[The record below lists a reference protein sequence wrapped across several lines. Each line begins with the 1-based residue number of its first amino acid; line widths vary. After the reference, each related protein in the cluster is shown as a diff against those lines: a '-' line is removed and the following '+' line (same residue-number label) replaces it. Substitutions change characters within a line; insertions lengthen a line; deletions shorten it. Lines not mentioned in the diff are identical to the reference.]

1 MARVYAT
8 AANITAYGLPP
19 GVVVPAEPEVTRV
32 LTRASQRVD
41 GALRS
46 AVYLTD
52 TAGLPTEQ
60 TVKDAM
66 RDAVCAQVIHWQS
79 NSGAEQAENGGGGTD
94 WDSVSIG
101 SVSLSGRKSTSDG
114 TGAAPRL
121 CEDAL
126 AHLRDAGLLPGS
138 IVTGGVERWY

>member
-1 MARVYAT
+1 VYAT
-8 AANITAYGLPP
+8 DGDLTGYGLPP
-19 GVVVPAEPEVTRV
+19 GVVQPAPPESTRM

-46 AVYLTD
+46 AVYATD
-52 TAGLPTEQ
+52 SAYMPTEQ
-60 TVKDAM
+60 VVKDAM
-66 RDAVCAQVIHWQS
+66 RDAVCAQVAYWLS
-79 NSGAEQAENGGGGTD
+79 NPGSEQAENGGPGSGQ

-121 CEDAL
+121 CDDAL
-126 AHLRDAGLLPGS
+126 AHLRDDAGLLPGH
-138 IVTGGVERWY
+138 IVTGGVERGW